1 MVSSVGAG
9 STVGAKALPRPASAM
24 SDRTF
29 GLVLALPAIISLI
42 LVVGI
47 PGVQTLVYSF
57 QRVPLSD
64 DPATFVGT
72 DNYAKVLGDES
83 FVESLVVTLQYT
95 AGYVVLATV
104 LGLLFALLLDQP
116 LRGRGIAR
124 ALLIIPWATPVIIA
138 GVMWKWLIDPQ
149 VGGLNAV
156 LFELGVLEDYKPFLA
171 DREWALVFTILAAGW
186 HQASFSALLFLAS
199 LQTLPNEIVEAA
211 KVDGATAWQR
221 FRGVVFPWIR
231 PMLLVVVVIN
241 VIYGVLQFDTVWVMT
256 QGGPG
261 DATTLLPILLYRQL
275 FIFSDIGAGSA
286 LAVMLGVVAVLV
298 SSIALI
304 LLGRDNPLE
313 A

>member
-1 MVSSVGAG
+1 MVARAEARP
-9 STVGAKALPRPASAM
+9 TADAEALGWAQSRM
-24 SDRTF
+24 SDRMF
-29 GLVLALPAIISLI
+29 GLVLALPALISLI
-42 LVVGI
+42 LVVGV
-47 PGVQTLVYSF
+47 PAAQTLIYSF

-72 DNYAKVLGDES
+72 DNYLKVLRDES
-83 FVESLVVTLQYT
+83 FLESLVVTLQYT
-95 AGYVVLATV
+95 AGYVALATV

-138 GVMWKWLIDPQ
+138 GVMWKWLIDPS

-199 LQTLPNEIVEAA
+199 LQTLPNELIEAA

-221 FRGVVFPWIR
+221 FRGIVFPWIR
-231 PMLLVVVVIN
+231 PMCLVVIVIN

-275 FIFSDIGAGSA
+275 FLFADIGAGSA
-286 LAVMLGVVAVLV
+286 LAVMLGIVAVLV
-298 SSIALI
+298 SSIAVI
-304 LLGRDNPLE
+304 LLGRSDPIE

>member
-1 MVSSVGAG
+1 MIPREEVRT
-9 STVGAKALPRPASAM
+9 TVRAAALPRAQFPIR
-24 SDRTF
+24 DRTF
-29 GLVLALPAIISLI
+29 GLLLALPALISLI
-42 LVVGI
+42 LVVGV
-47 PGVQTLVYSF
+47 PAAQTAIYSF

-72 DNYAKVLGDES
+72 DNYSKVLGDES
-83 FVESLVVTLQYT
+83 FLESLVVTLEYT
-95 AGYVVLATV
+95 AGYVGLATG

-138 GVMWKWLIDPQ
+138 GLMWKWLIDPS

-171 DREWALVFTILAAGW
+171 DGNWALVFTILAASW
-186 HQASFSALLFLAS
+186 HQASFSALLFLAA
-199 LQTLPNEIVEAA
+199 LQTLPTELIEAA
-211 KVDGATAWQR
+211 RVDGATAWQR
-221 FRGVVFPWIR
+221 FREVVFPWIR
-231 PMLLVVVVIN
+231 PMFLVVVVIN

-261 DATTLLPILLYRQL
+261 DSTTLLPILLYRQL
-275 FIFSDIGAGSA
+275 FMFSDIGAGSA
-286 LAVMLGVVAVLV
+286 LAVMLGIVAVLV
-298 SSIALI
+298 SSIAVI
-304 LLGRDNPLE
+304 LLGRADPIE